1 MYNNVA
7 INTSGIMIK
16 GDHHYIA
23 NNTVIGSNKNGMIIL
38 DEENSNLNTF
48 TQNNLVDKLSGHRSI
63 SNYEDKDQNGFPDY
77 PIPGTSSNNWNGWDS
92 VKTSYIGEE
101 NIDNL
106 IYSLIDST
114 TLMPLEGSPL
124 IDAGN
129 KIDSLPLD
137 IIGESPDIGAFE
149 YGGELWKA

>member
-1 MYNNVA
+1 MEA
-7 INTSGIMIK
+7 IK
-16 GDHHYIA
+16 WDDHFRRR
-23 NNTVIGSNKNGMIIL
+23 KF
-38 DEENSNLNTF
+38 NLNTF

-63 SNYEDKDQNGFPDY
+63 SNYEDKDQNGSDY

-106 IYSLIDST
+106 IYSLIDSA

-137 IIGESPDIGAFE
+137 IMGESPDIGAFE
-149 YGGELWKA
+149 YGGELWKAGYDGWYPRPYPWSFMENIPRQF